1 MVRLWS
7 DVNIQLVEPASV
19 ADGRNHHPTGG
30 WQLVVSLAASLVA
43 ALTSFGVAAQDVAVW
58 GSVTASPN
66 PCITFDDQ
74 PCAVVVRWHTSGAP
88 TAQVWVSEDGR
99 APLLVACGAQGKQ
112 QITWILPG
120 HVFRFLLHAASACTD
135 AFSVDTGVADTAVVA
150 VRPTVGFNKF
160 DLVLQYLGRASGG
173 NGTTRFQKVTQAMA
187 RKSIV
192 DARNIDVTLFRV
204 SATGFDPVA
213 FGQPGDL
220 DLWRVNPG
228 AYFALFD
235 RMMAD
240 LEANNVQIIPVFV
253 WNPTQFPAM
262 ANETLD
268 ALITDPNSG
277 SYQLLTSYVTE
288 FAERYYDHRM
298 LYFYE
303 LTNELNLLADLD
315 MVQSCRRDFGD
326 SEMCAH
332 MGNFSSDQL
341 AAFVR
346 RLADL
351 VRSVDPAHLISS
363 GFSMPRPN
371 AAHARGYPGWLPN
384 GPDQTLDS
392 VSEFAA
398 YIADVHSGVD
408 VISAHLYNGRNDNER
423 FGVTG
428 HLNPDLLGIV
438 KDVADN
444 IGKPLFVGEF
454 GDMEPDVAEDPTGLF
469 TQNMLRKIVE
479 LQIPFSAVWVW
490 QFYQF
495 APFIPSVHH
504 LDPGY
509 APQLVRA
516 VRDANRDLGNEIV
529 EVPSPDT
536 IARGRHLAAPGHP
549 GQRRAARPR
558 GGQRRQ
564 RHG

>member
-1 MVRLWS
+1 MWPCGEVSPPVL
-7 DVNIQLVEPASV
+7 IPAS
-19 ADGRNHHPTGG
+19 
-30 WQLVVSLAASLVA
+30 
-43 ALTSFGVAAQDVAVW
+43 
-58 GSVTASPN
+58 
-66 PCITFDDQ
+66 TFDDQ

-112 QITWILPG
+112 QITWILPV

-213 FGQPGDL
+213 FGHPGDL

-332 MGNFSSDQL
+332 MGNFSSESACRVCP
-341 AAFVR
+341 AAR
-346 RLADL
+346 RSREKC
-351 VRSVDPAHLISS
+351 RSGAPHLIRILDAPTPMPPTRGAILGGSRMDRIRPWTRSPNSPHILPTSTVVLMSS
-363 GFSMPRPN
+363 
-371 AAHARGYPGWLPN
+371 ARISTTVGM
-384 GPDQTLDS
+384 TT
-392 VSEFAA
+392 
-398 YIADVHSGVD
+398 SG
-408 VISAHLYNGRNDNER
+408 
-423 FGVTG
+423 
-428 HLNPDLLGIV
+428 
-438 KDVADN
+438 
-444 IGKPLFVGEF
+444 
-454 GDMEPDVAEDPTGLF
+454 
-469 TQNMLRKIVE
+469 
-479 LQIPFSAVWVW
+479 
-490 QFYQF
+490 
-495 APFIPSVHH
+495 
-504 LDPGY
+504 
-509 APQLVRA
+509 
-516 VRDANRDLGNEIV
+516 
-529 EVPSPDT
+529 
-536 IARGRHLAAPGHP
+536 LA
-549 GQRRAARPR
+549 
-558 GGQRRQ
+558 
-564 RHG
+564 